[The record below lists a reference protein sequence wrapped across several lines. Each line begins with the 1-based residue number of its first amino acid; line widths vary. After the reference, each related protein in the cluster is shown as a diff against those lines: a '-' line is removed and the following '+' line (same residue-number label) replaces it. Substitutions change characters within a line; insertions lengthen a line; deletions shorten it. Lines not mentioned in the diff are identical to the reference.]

1 MRFTS
6 VKPSYDIY
14 LNIFKRLSNILFHLV
29 MRKLCYKNPDKSKCK
44 GNICT
49 QILAYLVNL

>member
-14 LNIFKRLSNILFHLV
+14 LDIFKRLSNILFHLE
-29 MRKLCYKNPDKSKCK
+29 LCETMLQKHRQK
-44 GNICT
+44 
-49 QILAYLVNL
+49 QM